1 LKDLVSGEVFEL
13 FQMKLRDWN
22 LMMDPLFRW
31 CAHVCA
37 PHIVVAAAAAII
49 ITVIIIIITYY
60 YYYYIY

>member
-1 LKDLVSGEVFEL
+1 MLLGAVIFMPDVVLKLQLKDLVPGDVFEL

-37 PHIVVAAAAAII
+37 AYCWH
-49 ITVIIIIITYY
+49 
-60 YYYYIY
+60 